1 MAKLYFNY
9 GTMGSGKS
17 LHLLATAHNFQL
29 RRIPFLIFK
38 SSLDTR
44 DGNSIIHSRG
54 IGERECITIS
64 PNHNLFKTISEYL
77 QPVFNTIDT
86 NAERLKWILV
96 DECQFLTEEQVNQL
110 AAIVDRFG
118 VNVSC
123 YGLRTDFRT
132 RLFPGS
138 KRLMEVADTIEE
150 IKSSCDC
157 GKKTIFNARIDPEGN
172 IISEGEQIE
181 IGGDE
186 RYISL
191 CRECYLKQVQNSIYY
206 PQIID

>member
-1 MAKLYFNY
+1 M
-9 GTMGSGKS
+9 
-17 LHLLATAHNFQL
+17 
-29 RRIPFLIFK
+29 
-38 SSLDTR
+38 
-44 DGNSIIHSRG
+44 
-54 IGERECITIS
+54 
-64 PNHNLFKTISEYL
+64 
-77 QPVFNTIDT
+77 
-86 NAERLKWILV
+86 
-96 DECQFLTEEQVNQL
+96 